1 MQYEIDA
8 IDASAGWFSGGH
20 DKVAKEFKRLAKTMK
35 DGWVL
40 HSYDTV
46 AQGKTMYATVVWQKG
61 VFPIAQTVHLSQ
73 TSQSGLWMW
82 AVYLSLS
89 RII

>member
-20 DKVAKEFKRLAKTMK
+20 DKVAKEFKKISEKRVK

-61 VFPIAQTVHLSQ
+61 
-73 TSQSGLWMW
+73 
-82 AVYLSLS
+82 
-89 RII
+89 